1 MDAESHPV
9 YHVVLPF
16 VLLQAIAMASVKL
29 STKGQIVIPKEIR
42 DAREWSPGTEFEVI
56 LTEAGVL
63 LSPVPPLPATR
74 VRDGLGL
81 LARKGRRRLSQ
92 EETERR
98 IGELIHREDRGRRR

>member
-1 MDAESHPV
+1 
-9 YHVVLPF
+9 
-16 VLLQAIAMASVKL
+16 MASVKL

-42 DAREWSPGTEFEVI
+42 EAKEWSPGTEFEVI

-63 LSPVPPLPATR
+63 LSPLAPLPPTR

-81 LARKGRRRLSQ
+81 LAKKGRRRLSR

-98 IGELIHREDRGRRR
+98 IGELILREDRGSRR